1 MTATK
6 RKPRPITA
14 NPLFPLVTALWAATF
29 LGLGSFAVAPAL
41 LEGPVVALG
50 IPALVPAAT
59 PPLGFTARVM
69 FAIAMMG
76 IGAIA
81 GYAIGRLMGREKV
94 EAPVRM
100 RGFGKAAREESTF
113 ETCRP
118 INAAED
124 LGAPLDALVAEEV
137 PLRRR
142 ALNLDSSLESPADAM
157 PWDLEPAPQPA
168 SEFVSTR
175 YDVSPDVAL
184 DTTMADPLA
193 LDLLLEEAGA
203 VDHVPFDAPHAAVAE
218 SETAEEPEA
227 QWAEVQAT
235 DFAQE
240 PGPVDQPSAVPAFV
254 PAAAPFLQA
263 QAAAA
268 TPISRAP
275 LDNLGLV
282 QLIERLALAIARRA
296 EGVTELGA
304 EVGAGVGTGVGE
316 RPARADFT
324 ITAPAPQATI
334 ARFESSPFA
343 QPEGD
348 GNEALSA
355 FDGDHPERV
364 VQLRPSTSPSI
375 LPLAHP
381 FADPASVSDAE
392 ENDEGEEEDLGLD
405 RFLRMSPLLARKR
418 PAATPAADDFDA
430 DVFDPESIA
439 DSETPEPE
447 IVEDRYPSLLDM
459 GSVVARREP
468 LRIGEEAFEDVDA
481 DEASGIEPVV
491 IFPGQES
498 PLASGPSVSAAASA
512 GTSRPFE
519 RPSIMPLPGSPLAS
533 RGRAA
538 PSPQTLSD
546 DGVEMATSPA
556 VLPDA
561 EEADRALRAALATL
575 QRMTAQG

>member
-6 RKPRPITA
+6 RKPKPITA

-50 IPALVPAAT
+50 IPALVPAAA

-76 IGAIA
+76 VGALA
-81 GYAIGRLMGREKV
+81 GYAIGRLMGREKA

-124 LGAPLDALVAEEV
+124 LGAPLDAPVAEHV

-142 ALNLDSSLESPADAM
+142 ALNLDSPLEPPVDHASLSGAM
-157 PWDLEPAPQPA
+157 PWDIEPAPSFTPELPPEFARAQFDAPA
-168 SEFVSTR
+168 
-175 YDVSPDVAL
+175 DAAP
-184 DTTMADPLA
+184 DTTLPDPLA
-193 LDLLLEEAGA
+193 LDLLLEEAST
-203 VDHVPFDAPHAAVAE
+203 VDHAPFADPHGNSAGFEATEAR
-218 SETAEEPEA
+218 EA
-227 QWAEVQAT
+227 QGAQVQVS
-235 DFAQE
+235 DLEQE
-240 PGPVDQPSAVPAFV
+240 AGLVEESSAAPAFI
-254 PAAAPFLQA
+254 PAPAPFLQA

-268 TPISRAP
+268 SPIDRAP
-275 LDNLGLV
+275 LERLGLV
-282 QLIERLALAIARRA
+282 QLTERLALAIARRA
-296 EGVTELGA
+296 EAAEQTVT
-304 EVGAGVGTGVGE
+304 
-316 RPARADFT
+316 PDFT
-324 ITAPAPQATI
+324 ITAPAPQPAI
-334 ARFESSPFA
+334 ARFESATFA
-343 QPEGD
+343 QPDSDAGAALGAFGD
-348 GNEALSA
+348 
-355 FDGDHPERV
+355 DRPERV
-364 VQLRPSTSPSI
+364 VQLRPSTSPAV
-375 LPLAHP
+375 LPSGHP
-381 FADPASVSDAE
+381 FADLAFASDAE
-392 ENDEGEEEDLGLD
+392 AADEDEDEDLGLD

-418 PAATPAADDFDA
+418 PAATATDDA
-430 DVFDPESIA
+430 DALDA
-439 DSETPEPE
+439 DSTLDTEMTESE
-447 IVEDRYPSLLDM
+447 VVEDRYPSLLDM
-459 GSVVARREP
+459 GPVVARREP
-468 LRIGEEAFEDVDA
+468 LRIGEDVFEGA
-481 DEASGIEPVV
+481 DGDDGVEPVV
-491 IFPGQES
+491 VFPGQES
-498 PLASGPSVSAAASA
+498 PLLASPSIGEGASV

-546 DGVEMATSPA
+546 DGDEAVASSPA
-556 VLPDA
+556 ALPDA